1 MVVDMSKPSGA
12 DLDRVDIGL
21 IRAADKLKLARGEMF
36 YANECAKKAALAA
49 LEVGVTEV
57 AVTEALGVNRLTVR
71 KWRGK

>member
-1 MVVDMSKPSGA
+1 MSKPSSA
-12 DLDRVDIGL
+12 DLDCVDISL
-21 IRAADKLKLARGEMF
+21 IRAADKLQLARGEMF

-57 AVTEALGVNRLTVR
+57 AVAEALGVNRLTIR